1 MLISLANIDDFARA
15 HSCTSSDLYHVLTLT
30 NRCGYMVRC
39 KLMTHRCPY
48 CRELFTP
55 SRYRPDQVVC
65 SSKDCQR
72 HRRSEYHRRKI
83 TDDPLYQAQC
93 HDSQKKWRDLHPQYM
108 QSYRKTIGR
117 SQRTKSTKTDDT
129 ERLQQL
135 LKLVKNNVALNLKHC
150 TSEAW
155 LICSPA
161 SVKNILASAQIVIF
175 EAVMH
180 TLGPTDF

>member
-1 MLISLANIDDFARA
+1 MEHNRSFSRKPFRPICRILSRPTNSPRVRVSW
-15 HSCTSSDLYHVLTLT
+15 HQP

-48 CRELFTP
+48 CRESFTP

-65 SSKDCQR
+65 SGKDCQR

-83 TDDPLYQAQC
+83 TDDPAYQAQC

-108 QSYRKTIGR
+108 QSYRKTMGR
-117 SQRTKSTKTDDT
+117 SQRTKSPKTHDT
-129 ERLQQL
+129 DRLQQL
-135 LKLVKNNVALNLKHC
+135 LELVKNNVALNLKHC

-155 LICSPA
+155 IICSRA
-161 SVKNILASAQIVIF
+161 SVKNILA
-175 EAVMH
+175 
-180 TLGPTDF
+180 